1 MGRLGILSTKGTII
15 SVDMRG
21 FSQGGKLNKMA
32 TRSLE
37 RLIDQFN
44 KLPGIGRKTAA
55 RLAFHVLD
63 MKMEEVEEFAAA
75 LKDVKEVI
83 KRCPKCGDFCEKDLC
98 DICAN
103 EERDHTTICVV
114 EDSRD
119 IVSFEK
125 MGKYKGLYHVL
136 NGKIAPLNGIT
147 PDKLNIKSLLER
159 VANDG
164 VEEVIL
170 ALNPDLEGETT
181 ALYLNKLL
189 KPFGIKITKIASG
202 IPIGGNIEFAD
213 SATISKALD
222 GRQEM

>member
-1 MGRLGILSTKGTII
+1 
-15 SVDMRG
+15 
-21 FSQGGKLNKMA
+21 MA

-44 KLPGIGRKTAA
+44 RLPGIGRKTAA

-63 MKMEEVEEFAAA
+63 MGEDEVEDFIVA
-75 LKDVKEVI
+75 LKDAKQVI
-83 KRCPKCGDFCEKDLC
+83 KRCPKCGDFCENELC
-98 DICAN
+98 DICADL
-103 EERDHTTICVV
+103 ERDRHTICVV

-125 MGKYKGLYHVL
+125 MGKYRGLYHVL

-159 VANDG
+159 VASDDI
-164 VEEVIL
+164 EEVIL

-181 ALYLNKLL
+181 ALYINKLL

-222 GRQEM
+222 GRQEL

>member
-1 MGRLGILSTKGTII
+1 
-15 SVDMRG
+15 
-21 FSQGGKLNKMA
+21 MA
-32 TRSLE
+32 TKSLE

-44 KLPGIGRKTAA
+44 KLPGIGRKSAA
-55 RLAFHVLD
+55 RLAFYVLE
-63 MKMEEVEEFAAA
+63 MKQEQVDNFIEA
-75 LKDVKEVI
+75 LKEAKEII
-83 KRCPKCGDFCEKDLC
+83 KRCPKCGDFCEEELC
-98 DICAN
+98 EICSN
-103 EERDHTTICVV
+103 EERDRSTICVV

-159 VANDG
+159 VANEDIS
-164 VEEVIL
+164 EVIF

-181 ALYLNKLL
+181 ALYLSKLI

-202 IPIGGNIEFAD
+202 IPMGGNIEFAD

-222 GRQEM
+222 GRQEL